1 MPWIKTGFIIASECP
16 TRGENLN
23 IGAYMIDI
31 RTLLVDDNPE
41 FLEAAKRFITS
52 EEQLKIIGTAL
63 SGQEAIE
70 KVKELNPDLV
80 LMDLAMPDMNGLEAT
95 RHIKRQSSSP
105 HVVIL
110 TLHDTPEYREA
121 SEAVG
126 ADGFV
131 PKSDFGV
138 QLLPLV
144 KALFEGVES
153 AVPTS

>member
-1 MPWIKTGFIIASECP
+1 MTG
-16 TRGENLN
+16 
-23 IGAYMIDI
+23 I

-41 FLEAAKRFITS
+41 FLEAAKRFLTS
-52 EEQLKIIGTAL
+52 DEQLKIIGTAL
-63 SGQEAIE
+63 SGQEAIK

-95 RHIKRQSSSP
+95 RQIKNESGAP

-121 SEAVG
+121 SDSVG
-126 ADGFV
+126 ADGFI
-131 PKSDFGV
+131 PKSDFGM
-138 QLLPLV
+138 QLLPLI
-144 KALFEGVES
+144 KALFQEIES

>member
-1 MPWIKTGFIIASECP
+1 M
-16 TRGENLN
+16 
-23 IGAYMIDI
+23 IGI
-31 RTLLVDDNPE
+31 RILLVDDNPE
-41 FLEAAKRFITS
+41 FLEAAKRFIKS
-52 EEQLKIIGTAL
+52 EKQIKIIGTAL

-95 RHIKRQSSSP
+95 RQIKKQSSAP

-144 KALFEGVES
+144 KVLFEGVES

>member
-1 MPWIKTGFIIASECP
+1 
-16 TRGENLN
+16 
-23 IGAYMIDI
+23 
-31 RTLLVDDNPE
+31 LVDDNPE

-70 KVKELNPDLV
+70 KVKELSPDLV
-80 LMDLAMPDMNGLEAT
+80 LMDLAMPDVNGLEAT
-95 RHIKRQSSSP
+95 RQIKRQSSAP

>member
-1 MPWIKTGFIIASECP
+1 
-16 TRGENLN
+16 
-23 IGAYMIDI
+23 MIDI

-95 RHIKRQSSSP
+95 RQIKRQSSAP